1 MVASLP
7 TTEFSFHGAS
17 LPIETVTVYRP
28 SGAQVIRKLD
38 VDLKVSLAKFDR
50 VRSAFPTASINYLCM
65 G

>member
-7 TTEFSFHGAS
+7 TTEFSFHRSS

-28 SGAQVIRKLD
+28 SGAQVVRKLD
-38 VDLKVSLAKFDR
+38 VDLKVSAVKSCR
-50 VRSAFPTASINYLCM
+50 APPAFSTALLNHVYL

>member
-7 TTEFSFHGAS
+7 TTGFSIDASS

-38 VDLKVSLAKFDR
+38 VDLKVLRIEIR
-50 VRSAFPTASINYLCM
+50 VVYRVSNHVH
-65 G
+65 GE